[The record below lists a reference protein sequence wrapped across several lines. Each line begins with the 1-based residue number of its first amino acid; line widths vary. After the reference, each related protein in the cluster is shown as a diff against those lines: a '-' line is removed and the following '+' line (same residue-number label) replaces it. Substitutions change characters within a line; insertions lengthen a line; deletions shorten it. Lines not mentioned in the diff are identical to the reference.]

1 MKNAGSICINLQ
13 IFPIIVFCMNH
24 TKERSFFGIY
34 GRDFKHLH
42 KGKKACYIVQFC
54 EKIGCL
60 Q

>member
-13 IFPIIVFCMNH
+13 LFPIIVFCMNH

-42 KGKKACYIVQFC
+42 KGKKRVILCNSVR
-54 EKIGCL
+54 K
-60 Q
+60 